1 MGMHLGLIA
10 ADCDWST
17 LRAALAR
24 HCEEFTD
31 IARSASEQWLVKSG
45 VDDLY
50 VGERDGRCYVL
61 DPAMVLSADSDLIV
75 AIAHE
80 SSCLVAAG
88 GAETVSGTFWFTAAD
103 GVGLRRVHFDVA
115 SDLTEPFDVGV
126 PLSSEGSIDWR
137 DMDGAGILARFAD
150 LGFSPSV
157 LMNYPPHAD
166 LRVVWSNLDYN
177 RDRPLSAQIGEHCR
191 LHRSTDAD
199 DWMKRI
205 EVVPRGGGQ
214 FDIRSEPP
222 AESRRGRF
230 FRRRRV

>member
-24 HCEEFTD
+24 HCEEFMD
-31 IARSASEQWLVKSG
+31 IARSPSEQWLVKPG

-61 DPAMVLSADSDLIV
+61 DPAMVLSADRDLIV

-80 SSCLVAAG
+80 SSCLVVAG

-103 GVGLRRVHFDVA
+103 GAGLRRVHFDIA
-115 SDLTEPFDVGV
+115 SALTEPFDLGD
-126 PLSSEGSIDWR
+126 PLSSEGSVDWR
-137 DMDGAGILARFAD
+137 DIDGAGILARFAD
-150 LGFSPSV
+150 LGFSPSA
-157 LMNYPPHAD
+157 LINDPTFAA
-166 LRVVWSNLDYN
+166 LRVTWTNLDYD

-191 LHRSTDAD
+191 LHQRTGAD
-199 DWMKRI
+199 VWMNRI
-205 EVVPRGGGQ
+205 EVVPRGRGQ

-222 AESRRGRF
+222 ADRRRGRF
-230 FRRRRV
+230 FRRRSF